1 MSRRRNKYYD
11 RKLKLQAVQ
20 DYLGGGGSLR
30 TICKKHGIKD
40 KKQLRNWIKWYNGHK
55 EIKERRAAGTEI
67 YMTKGRKTTEKERAE
82 IVAFC
87 IEHGKNYPL
96 TIKTYGVSYQ
106 QIYAW
111 VRKYEEKGVAGL
123 VDGRGRNKPESEMT
137 EVEKLRVQSKLL
149 QAQIKDKEM
158 EIALLKK
165 IERIGEVGC
174 LSGVRQEKKHLA
186 VRSVHEEKHY
196 SVNRLCDI
204 LNLNRS
210 SYYKWLRRK
219 ESQVETENRRIIEWV
234 KELYEEQNGILGYR
248 QMTITI
254 NRDKNTQ
261 YNVKRIRRLM
271 RYLRLKVCLPQ
282 KTGKLYSVHTGNNSR
297 KHFES

>member
-96 TIKTYGVSYQ
+96 TIKCALPGFVDS
-106 QIYAW
+106 
-111 VRKYEEKGVAGL
+111 KNEEKTERNAGYL
-123 VDGRGRNKPESEMT
+123 VVSHSGGGM
-137 EVEKLRVQSKLL
+137 LRQ
-149 QAQIKDKEM
+149 
-158 EIALLKK
+158 
-165 IERIGEVGC
+165 GT
-174 LSGVRQEKKHLA
+174 
-186 VRSVHEEKHY
+186 
-196 SVNRLCDI
+196 
-204 LNLNRS
+204 
-210 SYYKWLRRK
+210 RK
-219 ESQVETENRRIIEWV
+219 
-234 KELYEEQNGILGYR
+234 G
-248 QMTITI
+248 
-254 NRDKNTQ
+254 
-261 YNVKRIRRLM
+261 IRRTPANRGM
-271 RYLRLKVCLPQ
+271 RAHRIVKSLDISEDVCHGLCP
-282 KTGKLYSVHTGNNSR
+282 
-297 KHFES
+297 

>member
-20 DYLGGGGSLR
+20 DYFGGGGSLR

-106 QIYAW
+106 LWRIVSTDLRMGTK
-111 VRKYEEKGVAGL
+111 VRRK
-123 VDGRGRNKPESEMT
+123 RRC
-137 EVEKLRVQSKLL
+137 R
-149 QAQIKDKEM
+149 
-158 EIALLKK
+158 
-165 IERIGEVGC
+165 
-174 LSGVRQEKKHLA
+174 SGGWQRQEQA
-186 VRSVHEEKHY
+186 GE
-196 SVNRLCDI
+196 
-204 LNLNRS
+204 
-210 SYYKWLRRK
+210 
-219 ESQVETENRRIIEWV
+219 
-234 KELYEEQNGILGYR
+234 
-248 QMTITI
+248 
-254 NRDKNTQ
+254 
-261 YNVKRIRRLM
+261 
-271 RYLRLKVCLPQ
+271 
-282 KTGKLYSVHTGNNSR
+282 
-297 KHFES
+297 

>member
-96 TIKTYGVSYQ
+96 TIRLMAYRINRFTHGYE
-106 QIYAW
+106 
-111 VRKYEEKGVAGL
+111 VRRK
-123 VDGRGRNKPESEMT
+123 RRC
-137 EVEKLRVQSKLL
+137 R
-149 QAQIKDKEM
+149 
-158 EIALLKK
+158 
-165 IERIGEVGC
+165 
-174 LSGVRQEKKHLA
+174 SGGWQRQEQA
-186 VRSVHEEKHY
+186 GE
-196 SVNRLCDI
+196 
-204 LNLNRS
+204 
-210 SYYKWLRRK
+210 
-219 ESQVETENRRIIEWV
+219 
-234 KELYEEQNGILGYR
+234 
-248 QMTITI
+248 
-254 NRDKNTQ
+254 
-261 YNVKRIRRLM
+261 
-271 RYLRLKVCLPQ
+271 
-282 KTGKLYSVHTGNNSR
+282 
-297 KHFES
+297 

>member
-1 MSRRRNKYYD
+1 
-11 RKLKLQAVQ
+11 
-20 DYLGGGGSLR
+20 
-30 TICKKHGIKD
+30 
-40 KKQLRNWIKWYNGHK
+40 
-55 EIKERRAAGTEI
+55 
-67 YMTKGRKTTEKERAE
+67 MTKGRKTTEKERAE

-137 EVEKLRVQSKLL
+137 EVEKLRVQNKLL

-297 KHFES
+297 KQFLNREFYADRPNEKWLTDVTAFKYYDGPVIKKLYLSAFS

>member
-40 KKQLRNWIKWYNGHK
+40 KKQLRNRIKWYNGHK

-96 TIKTYGVSYQ
+96 TIKTYDVSYQ

-137 EVEKLRVQSKLL
+137 EVEKLRVQNKLL

-165 IERIGEVGC
+165 
-174 LSGVRQEKKHLA
+174 L
-186 VRSVHEEKHY
+186 
-196 SVNRLCDI
+196 
-204 LNLNRS
+204 
-210 SYYKWLRRK
+210 
-219 ESQVETENRRIIEWV
+219 
-234 KELYEEQNGILGYR
+234 KELER
-248 QMTITI
+248 W
-254 NRDKNTQ
+254 D
-261 YNVKRIRRLM
+261 V
-271 RYLRLKVCLPQ
+271 
-282 KTGKLYSVHTGNNSR
+282 
-297 KHFES
+297 

>member
-20 DYLGGGGSLR
+20 DYFGGGGSLR

-137 EVEKLRVQSKLL
+137 EVEKLRVQK
-149 QAQIKDKEM
+149 QAASSTDQRQGDGDCSV
-158 EIALLKK
+158 KK

-186 VRSVHEEKHY
+186 VRSVHEE
-196 SVNRLCDI
+196 
-204 LNLNRS
+204 
-210 SYYKWLRRK
+210 
-219 ESQVETENRRIIEWV
+219 
-234 KELYEEQNGILGYR
+234 NGSHI
-248 QMTITI
+248 
-254 NRDKNTQ
+254 
-261 YNVKRIRRLM
+261 RLM
-271 RYLRLKVCLPQ
+271 EAVLKC
-282 KTGKLYSVHTGNNSR
+282 
-297 KHFES
+297 

>member
-137 EVEKLRVQSKLL
+137 EVEKLRVQNKLL

-158 EIALLKK
+158 EIILY
-165 IERIGEVGC
+165 
-174 LSGVRQEKKHLA
+174 LS
-186 VRSVHEEKHY
+186 
-196 SVNRLCDI
+196 
-204 LNLNRS
+204 
-210 SYYKWLRRK
+210 
-219 ESQVETENRRIIEWV
+219 
-234 KELYEEQNGILGYR
+234 
-248 QMTITI
+248 
-254 NRDKNTQ
+254 
-261 YNVKRIRRLM
+261 
-271 RYLRLKVCLPQ
+271 P
-282 KTGKLYSVHTGNNSR
+282 
-297 KHFES
+297 